1 MFGYTKCEYW
11 SFITMPSKG
20 LCKNGEKNDYIGAS
34 DYEILP
40 ENCSGYFHMA
50 SNP

>member
-1 MFGYTKCEYW
+1 M
-11 SFITMPSKG
+11 
-20 LCKNGEKNDYIGAS
+20 EKKTDYIGAS